1 MGGRENGAKDLLPEY
16 FCRST
21 NIVPVSTKTKFSV
34 GRAVVGGTV
43 GSLFN
48 PLGTIIGAAS
58 GINGK
63 KGERLNFY
71 VRIAE
76 KFLSE
81 KYKMGAV
88 IT

>member
-1 MGGRENGAKDLLPEY
+1 MARRICCPNIS
-16 FCRST
+16 CRST

-63 KGERLNFY
+63 RGKTKFLCQDCE
-71 VRIAE
+71 E
-76 KFLSE
+76 FLSE

-88 IT
+88 ITWRY

>member
-1 MGGRENGAKDLLPEY
+1 MARRICCPNI

-48 PLGTIIGAAS
+48 PLGTIIGAVS

-63 KGERLNFY
+63 RGKTINGRIGMQVG
-71 VRIAE
+71 VRGT
-76 KFLSE
+76 FF
-81 KYKMGAV
+81 
-88 IT
+88 

>member
-1 MGGRENGAKDLLPEY
+1 MARRICCPNI

-63 KGERLNFY
+63 RGKTKEPLNKSPAAGQRVFCSH
-71 VRIAE
+71 AA
-76 KFLSE
+76 
-81 KYKMGAV
+81 G
-88 IT
+88 

>member
-1 MGGRENGAKDLLPEY
+1 MPIGRTRKWREGFAARLF

-21 NIVPVSTKTKFSV
+21 NIVPVSTKTKSSV

-43 GSLFN
+43 GGLFN

-63 KGERLNFY
+63 RGKT
-71 VRIAE
+71 
-76 KFLSE
+76 KFLCQDCGKVFE
-81 KYKMGAV
+81 RK
-88 IT
+88 I

>member
-1 MGGRENGAKDLLPEY
+1 MARRICCPNI

-71 VRIAE
+71 ARIAE

-88 IT
+88 ITWRY

>member
-1 MGGRENGAKDLLPEY
+1 MARRICCPNI

-63 KGERLNFY
+63 RGKTKEPLNKSPSCPWHNE
-71 VRIAE
+71 A
-76 KFLSE
+76 
-81 KYKMGAV
+81 MG
-88 IT
+88 IF

>member
-1 MGGRENGAKDLLPEY
+1 MARRICCPNI

-21 NIVPVSTKTKFSV
+21 NIVPVSTKTKSSV

-43 GSLFN
+43 GGLFN

-63 KGERLNFY
+63 RLNFY
-71 VRIAE
+71 ARIAE

-88 IT
+88 ITWRY

>member
-1 MGGRENGAKDLLPEY
+1 MARRICCPNI

-21 NIVPVSTKTKFSV
+21 V

-63 KGERLNFY
+63 RGKT
-71 VRIAE
+71 
-76 KFLSE
+76 KFLCQDCGKVFE
-81 KYKMGAV
+81 RK
-88 IT
+88 I